1 MSKTVTVKAHTNIA
15 LVKYWGKKD
24 PKLMLPQNGSISLTL
39 DHFYTETSVTFDP
52 HATAD
57 QVSFNQKVIAP
68 QKAQRIIKF
77 LDLIR
82 ERSGETARAIVKTS
96 NHVPTSAGLASSA
109 SGFAALAAAGSRA
122 AGLELSLT
130 DLSRLARRGSGSATR
145 SIFGGF
151 VEWHAGSDDASSY
164 AEPIQDPVDWDIQMI
179 AVVLQAS
186 KKPISSTAGMQRVVT
201 TSPYYPAWV
210 ETANADL
217 VAMRQA
223 IAAHDLAA
231 VGELAETNAMRMH
244 ALNLSAKPAFNYFT
258 ADTLTA
264 IKAVQDLRANGIN
277 CYYTLDAGPNVKII
291 CASSDTGTIKT
302 ALQRYFA
309 ASQLIVAQPGPGISI
324 TETLH

>member
-1 MSKTVTVKAHTNIA
+1 MSKTIIAKAHTNIA

-24 PKLMLPQNGSISLTL
+24 TQLMLPQNGSISLTL
-39 DHFYTETSVTFDP
+39 DHFYTQTSVTFD
-52 HATAD
+52 ASLNED
-57 QVSFNQKVIAP
+57 QVDFNGQHLTPTQAT
-68 QKAQRIIKF
+68 RINHF

-82 ERSGETARAIVKTS
+82 TKSGETARASVKTS

-122 AGLELSLT
+122 AGLDLSLT

-151 VEWHAGSDDASSY
+151 VEWHAGHDDISSY

-186 KKPISSTAGMQRVVT
+186 KKPISSTAGMQRVVD

-210 ETANADL
+210 KTANADL
-217 VAMRQA
+217 VAMRTA
-223 IAAHDLAA
+223 IANHDLTS
-231 VGELAETNAMRMH
+231 VGQIAETNAMRMH
-244 ALNLSAKPAFNYFT
+244 ALNLSAQPAFNYFT

-264 IKAVQDLRANGIN
+264 INAVQDLRAHGIN

-291 CASSDTGTIKT
+291 CASADTAAITE
-302 ALQRYFA
+302 ALSQHFA
-309 ASQLIVAQPGPGISI
+309 ADQLIVAQPGPGISI
-324 TETLH
+324 SEA

>member
-1 MSKTVTVKAHTNIA
+1 MSKLVTAKAHTNIA

-24 PKLMLPQNGSISLTL
+24 AHLMLPQNGSISLTL
-39 DHFYTETSVTFDP
+39 DHFYTETSVQFQP
-52 HATAD
+52 ELTAD
-57 QVSFNQKVIAP
+57 QIYFDNQLIAP
-68 QKAQRIIKF
+68 AKAARMTTF

-82 ERSGETARAIVKTS
+82 QRSGQTNFATVRTT

-122 AGLELSLT
+122 AGLDLT
-130 DLSRLARRGSGSATR
+130 PIELSRLARRGSGSATR

-151 VEWHAGSDDASSY
+151 AEWHAGHDDASSY
-164 AEPIQDPVDWDIQMI
+164 AEPLQDPVDWDIQMI
-179 AVVLQAS
+179 AVVLKAT
-186 KKPISSTAGMQRVVT
+186 KKPISSTAGMARVVA

-210 ETANADL
+210 QTAN
-217 VAMRQA
+217 
-223 IAAHDLAA
+223 HDLDEMRKAILNKDLTS
-231 VGELAETNAMRMH
+231 VGEIAETNAMRMH

-264 IKAVQDLRANGIN
+264 IKAVQDLRASGVN

-291 CASSDTGTIKT
+291 CDGQDTPVITT

-309 ASQLIVAQPGPGISI
+309 AAQLIVAKPGPGISI
-324 TETLH
+324 TEH

>member
-1 MSKTVTVKAHTNIA
+1 MSKTIIAKAHTNIA

-24 PKLMLPQNGSISLTL
+24 PQLMLPQNGSISLTL
-39 DHFYTETSVTFDP
+39 DHFYTETSVRFDT
-52 HATAD
+52 HATKD
-57 QVSFNQKVIAP
+57 QVTFNGQVLTAA
-68 QKAQRIIKF
+68 KAQRISRF

-82 ERSGETARAIVKTS
+82 AQSGETVRAIVKTS

-122 AGLELSLT
+122 AGLDLSLS

-151 VEWHAGSDDASSY
+151 VEWHAGHDDASSV
-164 AEPIQDPVDWDIQMI
+164 AEPLQDPVDWDIQMI

-186 KKPISSTAGMQRVVT
+186 KKPISSTTGMQRVVA
-201 TSPYYPAWV
+201 TSPYYSAWV
-210 ETANADL
+210 QTANNDL

-223 IAAHDLAA
+223 IANKDLTA
-231 VGELAETNAMRMH
+231 VGTIAETNAMRMH

-264 IKAVQDLRANGIN
+264 IQAVQDLRADGIN

-291 CASSDTGTIKT
+291 CASKDTATIT
-302 ALQRYFA
+302 AALQHDFA
-309 ASQLIVAQPGPGISI
+309 ATQLIIAKPGPGVTI
-324 TETLH
+324 TEA